1 MKILIT
7 IIFLLTPNYLFA
19 NTNTFNCV
27 FSFSEYINKQQ
38 PIGKDIVKL
47 MQWDEIKIFA
57 DFSSISKKKWVI
69 DKIYLEKDLK
79 QTLDNIFD
87 NSSENLFNSFSK
99 ILYDEKLSGADKQFR
114 KYLLKE
120 LGVSLSELEQSL
132 KKLSKKEKEQALR
145 EFKIEFKRELNLF
158 YKEFGNALDDITINQ
173 EQHFKHYINTFEKYG
188 ELKVMGNKIEAKTVT
203 DAGMLIEN
211 IIDYNQLLKNES
223 KDTVS
228 LKMTFVDG
236 NSALFSSKCFNT
248 SNLIINKDNNKSNEI
263 ETKLRKLK
271 LLYED
276 ELITQEEY
284 DAKRKEILDEM

>member
-120 LGVSLSELEQSL
+120 LGISLSELEQGL

-248 SNLIINKDNNKSNEI
+248 TNLIKNKDNNKSNEI